1 MNFPFTVE
9 QFLSVFEQYNTSVWP
24 LQIFLN
30 IVALGAIALAVR
42 RRPSSDRSISAIL
55 SLFWLWIGV
64 VYHYAFFT
72 TINKAAYVFA
82 FFNVL
87 QGLIFL
93 FTGVLRRRLSFEFR
107 SNGYGWT
114 GGFLILYAM
123 VLYPILGYFFGHA
136 YPKAPSFGLPC
147 PTTIF
152 TLGLLLWT
160 KPGLPKSVLIIP
172 VLWSVIGFSA
182 ALTLG
187 IAEDTGLLVAGV
199 AVTVLIFIRD
209 RNTAQTAPG
218 IRPAA

>member
-1 MNFPFTVE
+1 MN
-9 QFLSVFEQYNTSVWP
+9 
-24 LQIFLN
+24 
-30 IVALGAIALAVR
+30 
-42 RRPSSDRSISAIL
+42 
-55 SLFWLWIGV
+55 
-64 VYHYAFFT
+64 
-72 TINKAAYVFA
+72 
-82 FFNVL
+82 
-87 QGLIFL
+87 IFL

-107 SNGYGWT
+107 PNGYGWT
-114 GGFLILYAM
+114 GAFLILYAM

-209 RNTAQTAPG
+209 RNTVQTAPG